1 MTKIS
6 DFAHD
11 PVNECNGDI
20 TSSRNV
26 KCQCTQMKDLWI
38 ITAEILVKQGDLPSG
53 NTKAFV
59 NVVTW
64 TDSSNN
70 AERKVSRCL
79 KSYGWHL
86 LGIEAAHPLDDSRT
100 YDEELLEI
108 VDQARANPR
117 ACIVGRAFSYKPD

>member
-1 MTKIS
+1 
-6 DFAHD
+6 
-11 PVNECNGDI
+11 
-20 TSSRNV
+20 
-26 KCQCTQMKDLWI
+26 MKELLV
-38 ITAEILVKQGDLPSG
+38 ITAEILVKPGDLLSG

-64 TDSSNN
+64 ADSSNN
-70 AERKVSRCL
+70 AEKKVSQCL

-86 LGIEAAHPLDDSRT
+86 VGIEAAHAFDDSRT
-100 YDEELLEI
+100 YDDELLEI